1 MIPEWKVPFLF
12 IKLFPPL
19 PFSLLSV
26 PGIIRNPMP
35 QISVKGTKLLFGPD
49 WLGANE
55 NFTLV
60 PMAVKLCTLSS
71 SHIILRNLN
80 SLPFYVPLFTYSEFL
95 NLTL

>member
-12 IKLFPPL
+12 IKLSTPL

-60 PMAVKLCTLSS
+60 PMAVKLCMLSS

-80 SLPFYVPLFTYSEFL
+80 SLLFMSPFYLFIIF
-95 NLTL
+95 